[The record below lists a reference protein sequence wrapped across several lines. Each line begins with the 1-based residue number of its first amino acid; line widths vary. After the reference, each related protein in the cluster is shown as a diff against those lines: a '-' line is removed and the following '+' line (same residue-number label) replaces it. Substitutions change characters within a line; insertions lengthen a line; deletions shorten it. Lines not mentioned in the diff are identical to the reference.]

1 VTCYSR
7 AVGGA
12 KVNDARFWW
21 RRDFEGVAP
30 DLVTIAYG
38 YNPMGAT
45 AWMTMLGD
53 LAHPNAEGRRW
64 PANAL
69 ADWIMERVEGLG

>member
-1 VTCYSR
+1 M
-7 AVGGA
+7 
-12 KVNDARFWW
+12 
-21 RRDFEGVAP
+21 
-30 DLVTIAYG
+30 TIAYG

-64 PANAL
+64 RANAL